1 MPQKTSL
8 DELQWKEVTLPDRL
22 DDYEGLLDLEEIE
35 GVDVQYKNK
44 GGNLK
49 EVTYELADPSKKP
62 KKEKRK
68 KADDK
73 ASTKGVKKPKSDSS
87 EKETPSSEERIDE
100 GNEFAALASNDESL
114 EKNVDV
120 SAWSKWHLSPE
131 MLGSLSRIG
140 FSTPTPI
147 QSLVVP
153 EATAGKDIVG
163 KAATGSGKSLAFA
176 IPIMEHCLNVLNTKQ
191 VQALVIAPT
200 RELAH
205 QLLEH
210 FEKVKPDS
218 NLRIMA
224 ITGGLAVQK
233 QQRLLS
239 KHPHIVIATPGR
251 LWSVIND
258 NNLTESFKKIKV
270 LVLDEADRLLQKSHF
285 EDLQKLIDV
294 LGNPKHTNRQ
304 TLIFSATLDENL
316 QQRLSKK
323 VQSDTSSEEASPF
336 ENLLKQV
343 KFLGEP
349 TILDADPETTV
360 ASRIL
365 EGLLECAPKDKDLHL
380 YYLLLRY
387 PGKTMVFANG
397 IDDIKRISP
406 FLNELEINAY
416 PLHAQLDQKKRMQ
429 SLERFKKDPKG
440 VLVCTDVAARGIDV
454 PSVSHV
460 VHYHVPH
467 TADMYIHRS
476 GRTARANEDGVSI
489 LMCSPKELSQFKR
502 LLFKLKR
509 RLDEF
514 PSFPI
519 DMTLLGVLKPRVE
532 LSHKIADLTRKA
544 GKLGREEA
552 WLKAAAEELGVENSE
567 EEDLDNPKQSS
578 QSRRNQQVAQFRS
591 ELNYLL
597 RQRIQTGFSGK
608 YLTSGLTNMADKLLN
623 GQHHENILG
632 TDPVTALD
640 VLRKKGKKQ
649 SQKK

>member
-1 MPQKTSL
+1 MPQKASL
-8 DELQWKEVTLPDRL
+8 NDLQWKEVTLPDRL
-22 DDYEGLLDLEEIE
+22 DDYEGILDLEEIE
-35 GVDVQYKNK
+35 GVDVQYNDK

-68 KADDK
+68 NAGDK
-73 ASTKGVKKPKSDSS
+73 ASKKNAKKPKLDS
-87 EKETPSSEERIDE
+87 ERKEAPSSDDQVNEK
-100 GNEFAALASNDESL
+100 NEFAALASNEEDL

-176 IPIMEHCLNVLNTKQ
+176 IPIMEHCLNVLDTKQ

-218 NLRIMA
+218 SLRIMA

-258 NNLTESFKKIKV
+258 NNLTENFKKIKI

-285 EDLQKLIDV
+285 EDLQKLMDV

-304 TLIFSATLDENL
+304 TLIFSATLDDHL

-323 VQSDTSSEEASPF
+323 VQADSSDETSPF

-349 TILDADPETTV
+349 AILDADPETTV
-360 ASRIL
+360 ATRVL
-365 EGLLECAPKDKDLHL
+365 EGLLECSPKEKDLHL

-406 FLNELEINAY
+406 FLNELRVEAY
-416 PLHAQLDQKKRMQ
+416 PLHAQLDQKKRLQ
-429 SLERFKKDPKG
+429 SLERFKKNPKG
-440 VLVCTDVAARGIDV
+440 VLICTDVAARGIDV

-460 VHYHVPH
+460 IHYHVPH

-489 LMCSPKELSQFKR
+489 LMCGPKELSQFKR

-509 RLDEF
+509 KLEEF

-519 DMTLLGVLKPRVE
+519 DMSLLGVLKPRVE

-552 WLKAAAEELGVENSE
+552 WLKAAAEELGVESSE
-567 EEDLDNPKQSS
+567 DEDPDNPKESS
-578 QSRRNQQVAQFRS
+578 HSKRNNQVAQYRS
-591 ELNYLL
+591 QLNYLL
-597 RQRIQTGFSGK
+597 NQRIQTGFSGK
-608 YLTSGLTNMADKLLN
+608 YLTSGLTNMAEKLLN
-623 GQHHENILG
+623 GQHHQNILG

-649 SQKK
+649 S